1 MDWRV
6 DNYVLD
12 FLTKETKLKGE
23 VCLLNRKFYLLWWLF
38 IKSKRFLYVS
48 MMCFLI
54 GVKNLVFLLAILSLY
69 AETNLWKGCLVKAAV
84 TSIFEASSTLFA
96 FPEKKIDSWHKIWSM
111 KMNQNTILDRF
122 LNYPVSSA
130 IIKELDY
137 ILSLSNQYSTNLLEI
152 QVQLKNL

>member
-84 TSIFEASSTLFA
+84 TSIFEASSALFA
-96 FPEKKIDSWHKIWSM
+96 FPEKKYKY
-111 KMNQNTILDRF
+111 R
-122 LNYPVSSA
+122 
-130 IIKELDY
+130 
-137 ILSLSNQYSTNLLEI
+137 
-152 QVQLKNL
+152 